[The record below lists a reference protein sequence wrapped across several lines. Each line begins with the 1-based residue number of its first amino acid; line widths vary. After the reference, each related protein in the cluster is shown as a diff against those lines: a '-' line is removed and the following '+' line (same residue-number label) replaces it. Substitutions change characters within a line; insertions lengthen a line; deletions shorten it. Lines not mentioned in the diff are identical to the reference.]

1 MKRQLSFR
9 EDLLLSYAIEG
20 RIQPVLAIINSLNNL
35 EVNDSNYMKFRFL
48 QLELIIKQCELMSDI
63 AGYVH
68 SIDNEFIDK
77 NKMIDE
83 CYESIVDIRGSDI
96 KDFFYNIDKK
106 DRQYFFNLLGYDL
119 LQNVSVDSEAI
130 DKSIDIVISSFKQM
144 KDFYN
149 LFWPVY
155 NSYKHGYRLFLDKTS
170 IEMVQSKNVTGRMP
184 IDTII
189 YADPKKKDTAKVIG
203 FNRSKARYKLSYFY
217 ILQGIVNAFSL
228 RLLAAI
234 DFRHSDLSQINIPY
248 IKLFKNMDGDH
259 KNILIYPEYLGNI
272 WKQ

>member
-1 MKRQLSFR
+1 MKRKLSFR

-35 EVNDSNYMKFRFL
+35 EENDSNYMKFRFL
-48 QLELIIKQCELMSDI
+48 QLELIIKQCELLSDI

-68 SIDNEFIDK
+68 STDKEFIDMGT
-77 NKMIDE
+77 MIDSV
-83 CYESIVDIRGSDI
+83 YESIIDVRGPSI
-96 KDFFYNIDKK
+96 KEFFNNIDKK

-119 LQNVSVDSEAI
+119 LQNVSVNPEAI
-130 DKSIDIVISSFKQM
+130 EKSIDVVIFSFKQM

-149 LFWPVY
+149 IFWPVY

-170 IEMVQSKNVTGRMP
+170 IGMVESKGVTGAMP
-184 IDTII
+184 IDTIL
-189 YADPKKKDTAKVIG
+189 YADPKKKETAKMIG
-203 FNRSKARYKLSYFY
+203 FNRSKAKYKLSYFY

-228 RLLAAI
+228 RLLAAF

-248 IKLFKNMDGDH
+248 IKLFENMDGDH
-259 KNILIYPEYLGNI
+259 KNILVYPEYLGNI
-272 WKQ
+272 WKK